1 MDDAQIIDL
10 FFERSEQAI
19 LELSNKYGKVC
30 YRVSRNILNNTLDV
44 EECVNDAYL
53 GIWNSIPPQRP
64 NPLLTYVCRIVRN
77 LSIKKY
83 HCNTAVKRNSYY
95 DIALSEIEDCI
106 PSLNSIDRDYSS
118 KELAKIIDDFL
129 DTLDQDNR
137 IMFVRRYWFSDSL
150 ADIAKIFEITEH
162 NAAVRLSRIRERMKK
177 YLIKRGVVL

>member
-30 YRVSRNILNNTLDV
+30 YKVSRNILNNTLDV

-95 DIALSEIEDCI
+95 DIALDEIEDCI